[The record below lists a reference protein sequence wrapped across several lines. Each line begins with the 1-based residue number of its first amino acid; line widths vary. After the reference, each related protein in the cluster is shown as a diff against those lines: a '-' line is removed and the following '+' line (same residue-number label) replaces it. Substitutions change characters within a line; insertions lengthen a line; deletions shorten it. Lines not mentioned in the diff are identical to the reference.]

1 MAPELHLDVSGA
13 RTDRSDIYALAITI
27 WEVCIALSVSDR
39 CMLANIL
46 AQTFTSKTPFSHISN
61 EFALSRRVILGER
74 PHKPTDCEN
83 VGFNENLWD
92 LLQQGWGP
100 QPESR
105 PPLSKFIEVLSMEV
119 SR

>member
-27 WEVCIALSVSDR
+27 WEARIGLLVSDH
-39 CMLANIL
+39 CMIADTL
-46 AQTFTSKTPFSHISN
+46 AQTFTFKAPFSHISN
-61 EFALSRRVILGER
+61 DFALSRRVILGER

-83 VGFNENLWD
+83 VGFNETLWD
-92 LLQQGWGP
+92 LLQKGWGP

-105 PPLSKFIEVLSMEV
+105 PPLSEFIEVLSREV
-119 SR
+119 SQ